1 MNAGSSLLSDLAA
14 LDGRNDLP
22 FQVAGQAV
30 PIGSWSADDDFG
42 IHPKGSQPKRVVV
55 CPENSTYSFLIP
67 GHSYIFKTAKK
78 DWQAQQLWSEV
89 VAYRVACLA
98 HVQAPP
104 CFAALDEYTGETG
117 VLMEFFFGYPGE
129 AVTPRLIHGGDVL
142 VRLLADRKRGR
153 PHGVRTNVMIGRR
166 FRVAATEDWWGQ
178 ALMFD
183 ALIANV
189 DRHPDNWGYL
199 FSFQGVPQ
207 IRMAPLYDN
216 GTSLGYG
223 ITDHQLAT
231 KNVDDLLTRFVAK
244 GLHHCG
250 WDAADDERGPHVAL
264 CARYAA
270 AYPGAIAAMRN
281 VIRFDNDELREI
293 LDEMVKFD
301 IAIPFTQG
309 RANFIYALVTQRKLE
324 LAQIVGL

>member
-1 MNAGSSLLSDLAA
+1 M
-14 LDGRNDLP
+14 P
-22 FQVAGQAV
+22 FQAAGQAV

-55 CPENSTYSFLIP
+55 CPEDATYSFLIP

-98 HVQAPP
+98 HVHAPP
-104 CFAALDEYTGETG
+104 CFAAFDELTGETG

-129 AVTPRLIHGGDVL
+129 VVTPRLLHGGDVL

-166 FRVAATEDWWGQ
+166 FKVEAIEDWWGQ

-189 DRHPDNWGYL
+189 DRHPDNWGFL
-199 FSFQGVPQ
+199 FSFQEVPQ
-207 IRMAPLYDN
+207 IKMAPLYDN

-223 ITDHQLAT
+223 ITDDQLET

-250 WDAADDERGPHVAL
+250 WDAADDERAPHVAL
-264 CARYAA
+264 CARFAA
-270 AYPGAIAAMRN
+270 TYPGAIAAMQN
-281 VIRFDNDELREI
+281 VIRFDNDKLREI

-309 RANFIYALVTQRKLE
+309 RANFIYSLVTQRKLE